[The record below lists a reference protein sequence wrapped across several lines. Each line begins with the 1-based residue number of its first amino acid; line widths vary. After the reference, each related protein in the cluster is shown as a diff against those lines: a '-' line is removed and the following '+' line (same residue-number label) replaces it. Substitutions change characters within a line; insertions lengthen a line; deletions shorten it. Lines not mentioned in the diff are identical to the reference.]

1 MSKGEKT
8 AMATKKGSK
17 AVVRS
22 TVQIMKE
29 KTAARSK
36 QIKKA
41 NANLK
46 KAVAAKAEKSAP
58 KKGVTARLIAQVAA
72 APKAYAPEALKHFKE
87 MILAKRKETVEE
99 LDSLKESMMDVTT
112 GEYISE
118 SSNYSLHMEQ
128 GTDAMEREKTFLFA
142 SRGSKFVNQLDDA
155 LARIDARTYG
165 VCKTCGLLVPKER
178 LDAVPTAQ
186 TCAEYKNTGL
196 PCEKGRIALAK
207 KKAGK

>member
-1 MSKGEKT
+1 
-8 AMATKKGSK
+8 MATKKGSK
-17 AVVRS
+17 AVVKS

-29 KTAARSK
+29 KTAARAK
-36 QIKKA
+36 QARKAGASPKKA
-41 NANLK
+41 A
-46 KAVAAKAEKSAP
+46 AAKAEKAP
-58 KKGVTARLIAQVAA
+58 AKKGVSARLIAQVAA
-72 APKAYAPEALKHFKE
+72 APKAYAADDLKYFRE

-155 LARIDARTYG
+155 LARIEAKTYG
-165 VCKTCGLLVPKER
+165 ACKTCGLLVPKER
-178 LDAVPTAQ
+178 LEAVPTAQ

-207 KKAGK
+207 KKVGK

>member
-1 MSKGEKT
+1 
-8 AMATKKGSK
+8 MATKKGSK
-17 AVVRS
+17 AVVKS

-29 KTAARSK
+29 KTAARAK

-46 KAVAAKAEKSAP
+46 KAVAARAEKSP
-58 KKGVTARLIAQVAA
+58 LKKVSSARLIAQVAA
-72 APKAYAPEALKHFKE
+72 APKVYPPEDLKHFKE
-87 MILAKRKETVEE
+87 VILAKRKETVEE

-155 LARIDARTYG
+155 LARIDAKTYG
-165 VCKTCGLLVPKER
+165 ICKTCGLLVPKER
-178 LDAVPTAQ
+178 LEAVPTAQ

-196 PCEKGRIALAK
+196 PCERGRIALAK
-207 KKAGK
+207 KKPGK

>member
-1 MSKGEKT
+1 
-8 AMATKKGSK
+8 MATKKGSK
-17 AVVRS
+17 AVVKG

-29 KTAARSK
+29 KAAARSK
-36 QIKKA
+36 GVKKA
-41 NANLK
+41 GATTK
-46 KAVAAKAEKSAP
+46 KTVAPKADKGAP
-58 KKGVTARLIAQVAA
+58 KKAATARLVAQVAA
-72 APKAYAPEALKHFKE
+72 APKFFPPEVLKRFKE
-87 MILAKRKETVEE
+87 MILAKRKETIEE

-178 LDAVPTAQ
+178 LEAVPTAQ

-196 PCEKGRIALAK
+196 PCDKGRIALAK

>member
-1 MSKGEKT
+1 
-8 AMATKKGSK
+8 MATKKGSK
-17 AVVRS
+17 AVVKS

-29 KTAARSK
+29 KTATRSK
-36 QIKKA
+36 QTRKAGASPKKA
-41 NANLK
+41 A
-46 KAVAAKAEKSAP
+46 AAKAEKGPA
-58 KKGVTARLIAQVAA
+58 KKGVSARLIAQVAA
-72 APKAYAPEALKHFKE
+72 APKAYAADDLKYFRE

-155 LARIDARTYG
+155 LARIEAKTYG

-178 LDAVPTAQ
+178 LEAVPTAQ